1 MLVLLGVWIVMVAG
15 YASAET
21 PADVNGT
28 WVGSTL
34 RGAATMT
41 LVLKQ
46 TANNV
51 KRTIAGAGTADGPM
65 DGTVDGDT
73 IAERDGDHAASSQV
87 APRCLRPVA
96 HPSLVDGR
104 NQPQGLYASGKSF
117 RSWFMSSA
125 GSRILRD

>member
-1 MLVLLGVWIVMVAG
+1 M
-15 YASAET
+15 
-21 PADVNGT
+21 
-28 WVGSTL
+28 
-34 RGAATMT
+34 RFGA
-41 LVLKQ
+41 
-46 TANNV
+46 
-51 KRTIAGAGTADGPM
+51 RRAGTVDGPM

-73 IAERDGDHAASSQV
+73 IR
-87 APRCLRPVA
+87 LRFDNDTDETPLLNA